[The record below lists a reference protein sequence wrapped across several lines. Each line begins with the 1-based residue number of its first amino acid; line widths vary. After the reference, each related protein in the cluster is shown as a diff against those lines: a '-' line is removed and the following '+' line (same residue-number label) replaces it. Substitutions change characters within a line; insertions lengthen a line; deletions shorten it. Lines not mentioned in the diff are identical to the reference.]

1 MNELLLFSAVPR
13 LCLFDN
19 NNNNDNDALSN
30 CKITLDII
38 TLLNPDEQSVICFDI
53 KYNAQRCKSRAGLWP
68 YNG

>member
-1 MNELLLFSAVPR
+1 MNELVLFSEVPR

-19 NNNNDNDALSN
+19 SNNNNDALSN

-53 KYNAQRCKSRAGLWP
+53 KYNAQRCKLRAGLWP

>member
-13 LCLFDN
+13 LCLFD